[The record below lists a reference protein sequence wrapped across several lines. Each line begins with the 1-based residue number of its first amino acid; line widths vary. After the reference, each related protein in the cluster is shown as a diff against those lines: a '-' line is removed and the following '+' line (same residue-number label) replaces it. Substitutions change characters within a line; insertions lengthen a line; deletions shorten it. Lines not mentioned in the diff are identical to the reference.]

1 MGIFKSKDEKR
12 FERDFEV
19 RKGISYVKK
28 NIKQLNQF
36 EKDYIDKAKRARR
49 IGDLEQYNF
58 IKSVLKKTIAAKKI
72 RERQLL
78 SIETALQLK
87 NQAESDSQFA
97 QAMLSVSKSIAEI
110 YGATDLAKTQK
121 EFEKAMMQAE
131 NLQQRMEL
139 FLETTSESLSSGAQD
154 IPEDIISDKDIDKML
169 EEESAHDEKSEF
181 DKEIDQG
188 LKDIEK
194 ELEDK

>member
-19 RKGISYVKK
+19 RKGIQYIKK
-28 NIKQLNQF
+28 NIKQLREF
-36 EKDYIDKAKRARR
+36 EKDYVEKAKRAKR
-49 IGDLEQYNF
+49 ISDMEQYNF
-58 IKSVLKKTIAAKKI
+58 IKSVLKKTIAAKKM

-78 SIETALQLK
+78 SLETAMQLK

-97 QAMLSVSKSIAEI
+97 QAMLSVSKSIAET
-110 YGATDLAKTQK
+110 YGATDLVKAQK

-131 NLQQRMEL
+131 SLQQRMEL

-154 IPEDIISDKDIDKML
+154 IPEDIISDADIDKML
-169 EEESAHDEKSEF
+169 EEETAHDEKSNL
-181 DKEIDQG
+181 DKEIEQG

-194 ELEDK
+194 ELDK